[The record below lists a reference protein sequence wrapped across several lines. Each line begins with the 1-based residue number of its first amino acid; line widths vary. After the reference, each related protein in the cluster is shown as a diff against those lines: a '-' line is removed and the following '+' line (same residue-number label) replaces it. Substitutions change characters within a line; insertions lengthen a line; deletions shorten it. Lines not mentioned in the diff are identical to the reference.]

1 MEIRPVGPA
10 DLPQIQAIYAHHV
23 ATGYASFEEEP
34 PDLAEMT
41 KRCEALL
48 ARGLPYLVAA
58 EPDGKILGYAYAGPF
73 RPRRAYR
80 FSVEN
85 SIYTRPDSAGKGIGR
100 ALLTELIK
108 AASAWGARQ
117 MIAVIGDSGNA
128 GSIGLHKAL
137 GFQPIGVIR
146 SVGFKHGRWLD
157 SVLMQLPLG
166 DGDASPPQ
174 QEVPL

>member
-1 MEIRPVGPA
+1 MEIRPVGSA

-23 ATGYASFEEEP
+23 ATGTASFEEEP

-41 KRCEALL
+41 RRCDALL
-48 ARGLPYLVAA
+48 AVGLPYLVAA

-100 ALLTELIK
+100 ALLTALIRQ
-108 AASAWGARQ
+108 AAAWGARQ

-157 SVLMQLPLG
+157 SVLMQLSLG

-174 QEVPL
+174 QEAAP

>member
-41 KRCEALL
+41 KRCETLL
-48 ARGLPYLVAA
+48 ERGLPYIVAA

-85 SIYTRPDSAGKGIGR
+85 SIYTRPDSAGMGIGR

-108 AASAWGARQ
+108 QATAWGARQ

-174 QEVPL
+174 QEVLL

>member
-23 ATGYASFEEEP
+23 STGYASFEEEP

-48 ARGLPYLVAA
+48 ARGLPYFVAA

-108 AASAWGARQ
+108 AATAWGARQ

-128 GSIGLHKAL
+128 ASIGLHKAL
-137 GFQPIGVIR
+137 GFEPIGVIR

-166 DGDASPPQ
+166 DCDASPPQ
-174 QEVPL
+174 QEVTL